1 MAMDKELIYRFTP
14 GRNDIIYNNTLGV
27 TIHNYLHLT
36 NYECDLLR
44 KAKEG
49 NKREEI
55 IIEREF
61 SPNTI
66 LTSGNLEY
74 INKELKKNSPY
85 SFYRSK
91 IPLIPGTLYY
101 FKDIFHDKTHMGIFI
116 RYDYVKEDERD
127 VETCVFEGFWSETI
141 QMAIPS
147 MFLKVISHSGP
158 LICKQ
163 MARGLCDRIP
173 EDCAGIIERML
184 VGDRVVGKGPDRYPE
199 RHIAIKIE

>member
-27 TIHNYLHLT
+27 TIANYLHLT

-44 KAKEG
+44 KAKER

-66 LTSGNLEY
+66 LISGNLEY
-74 INKELKKNSPY
+74 IKRQLEKERVY
-85 SFYRSK
+85 GFYRTK
-91 IPLIPGTLYY
+91 FPLIAGRLYY
-101 FKDIFHDKTHMGIFI
+101 FKDILHDEIHMGIFI
-116 RYDYVKEDERD
+116 RYDYVKEDEHDR
-127 VETCVFEGFWSETI
+127 EICVFEGFWSENI
-141 QMAIPS
+141 QMAIPTI
-147 MFLKVISHSGP
+147 FLKVTRHSGP
-158 LICKQ
+158 LLCKQ
-163 MARGLCDRIP
+163 MSRGLCDRIP

-184 VGDRVVGKGPDRYPE
+184 IGDRVVGKGPDRYPE
-199 RHIAIKIE
+199 RDIAIKIE